1 MKINFSKT
9 KLIKFNPCKEAD
21 ISPDFEIGG
30 HKLEVISQIRLLGVV
45 LTSDLK
51 FKTNTEQMITR
62 AYKKLWMLRR
72 LKHLGATSSDLVDVY
87 FKQIRSLVEYAV
99 PVWQSSISQCERV
112 DLERIQKSACH
123 IILGK
128 QYVSYSQA
136 LLHLNIESL
145 ESRRRKLCLRFALKA
160 EKHPK
165 FSRWFKPVRVNV
177 HPRTCKPFK
186 KYQDVFAYTGRAAK
200 SLLNFYYNNEMKKK
214 KSIYLIIFLEGEL

>member
-1 MKINFSKT
+1 MQSLYGKVLLVSVKELTLRGSKRV
-9 KLIKFNPCKEAD
+9 P
-21 ISPDFEIGG
+21 
-30 HKLEVISQIRLLGVV
+30 
-45 LTSDLK
+45 
-51 FKTNTEQMITR
+51 
-62 AYKKLWMLRR
+62 
-72 LKHLGATSSDLVDVY
+72 ATSSL
-87 FKQIRSLVEYAV
+87 A
-99 PVWQSSISQCERV
+99 
-112 DLERIQKSACH
+112 
-123 IILGK
+123 LGK

>member
-1 MKINFSKT
+1 MKKIAYMAWT
-9 KLIKFNPCKEAD
+9 
-21 ISPDFEIGG
+21 G

-128 QYVSYSQA
+128 QPFFILILSPW
-136 LLHLNIESL
+136 
-145 ESRRRKLCLRFALKA
+145 KA
-160 EKHPK
+160 EEE
-165 FSRWFKPVRVNV
+165 
-177 HPRTCKPFK
+177 
-186 KYQDVFAYTGRAAK
+186 
-200 SLLNFYYNNEMKKK
+200 NFV
-214 KSIYLIIFLEGEL
+214 